1 MTSEL
6 ATTRGSDLVIG
17 GRPMDQ
23 NPAAAYLAGLGAG
36 SRRTYREALD
46 LIAAWLSGGRADAL
60 GLDWAALRFQ
70 HTAAIRSELAEKYAP
85 GTARKMIAA
94 LRGVL
99 RAAWRLG
106 QMDAEAYRR
115 AVDLEPI
122 RGERLP
128 SGRSLQPGEI
138 AAMFA
143 ACTDD
148 PSRAGVRD
156 AAILALLRAGL
167 RRAEV
172 AGLQLGAVDPGGVGV
187 TVTGKGDKT
196 RWVPLDNGAAAAL
209 ADWLTVRGG
218 EPGPLLWRVAKGG
231 EVVKLGLT
239 SQAVYNALDKRAKE
253 AGVRNLT
260 PHDWRRT
267 VAGDL
272 LDAGADLA
280 VVQRILGH
288 ANPAT
293 TARYDRRP
301 AEASRRAVS
310 LLHTPYRRRTQEG
323 AE

>member
-1 MTSEL
+1 MTGKL
-6 ATTRGSDLVIG
+6 ATASGGDLAIG
-17 GRPMDQ
+17 GRALDQ
-23 NPAAAYLAGLGAG
+23 NPAAVYLAGLGAG
-36 SRRTYREALD
+36 SRRTYRDALD
-46 LIAAWLSGGRADAL
+46 VMAAWLSGGRADAL

-70 HTAAIRSELAEKYAP
+70 HTAAIRSALVEKYAP

-115 AVDLEPI
+115 AVDLEPV
-122 RGERLP
+122 RGEKLP
-128 SGRSLQPGEI
+128 AGRSLQPGEI

-143 ACTDD
+143 ACADD
-148 PSRAGVRD
+148 PSPAGARD

-172 AGLQLGAVDPGGVGV
+172 AGLQVGAVDPGGLGV
-187 TVTGKGDKT
+187 TVKGKGDKA

-209 ADWLTVRGG
+209 DDWLAVRGDG
-218 EPGPLLWRVAKGG
+218 PGPLLWRVNKGG
-231 EVVKLGLT
+231 EMVWLGLT
-239 SQAVYNALDKRAKE
+239 SQAVYNALAKRAE
-253 AGVRNLT
+253 QAGVRTLT

-310 LLHTPYRRRTQEG
+310 LLHTPYKRRVG
-323 AE
+323 GKG